1 MKHSIIAVSVFSS
14 VLMSTGAYAANEDAG
29 ILEITG
35 KVVGT
40 TCAFIGGSTAEINL
54 NEIGADKLDSLTVGK
69 SYDALEAS
77 TPVPLKVKCNNDS
90 APTISFSTTQF
101 DGNDIT
107 LNNGSAK
114 GVGFAVYYGDT
125 KTQVD
130 PQAGVKLTP
139 TGNGEY
145 TLNFIARYARA
156 EGASV
161 IPGDVKSTL
170 TMTVVTD

>member
-1 MKHSIIAVSVFSS
+1 MKHSFIAVSVLSS
-14 VLMSTGAYAANEDAG
+14 VLMSAGAYAANEDAG

-40 TCAFIGGSTAEINL
+40 TCAFVGGSEAEINL
-54 NEIGADKLDSLTVGK
+54 NEIGADKLQSLNPGEIYTG
-69 SYDALEAS
+69 LEAN
-77 TPVPLKVKCNNDS
+77 TPVPLKVKCANGQ

-101 DGNDIT
+101 DSKDVT
-107 LNNGSAK
+107 LNNGSAT

-130 PQAGVKLTP
+130 PQKGVKLQAN
-139 TGNGEY
+139 GNGEY
-145 TLNFIARYARA
+145 TLNFLARYARA
-156 EGASV
+156 EGTVA
-161 IPGDVKSTL
+161 PGDVKSTL